1 MVTAY
6 CSLTIVHGFFE
17 GGLMKEA
24 VVVSAVRT
32 AVGKAPRGI
41 LKDTR
46 PDDIAAM
53 VIKEALAR
61 APGLKME
68 DVDDVVLGCAFP
80 ESDQGLNLGRV
91 VAMRAGFPHT
101 VPGQTVNRFCSS
113 GLQAIAT
120 AAYEIMAGGT
130 EVMIAGGVEFMS
142 QVPIMGL
149 TPSPNPYLVEHNPQ
163 AYTSMGLTAENVA
176 EKFKISREDQ
186 DRFALGSHQKAAKA
200 IKEGKFKEEILPIPA
215 KVKETKEDGT
225 VVVKEVIFDT
235 DEGVRY
241 DASLE
246 GLAALKPVF
255 KNKGT
260 VTAGNSSQTSDGA
273 AGVVLMSKEKAGA
286 LKLKP
291 MAVFRSF
298 AVVGVPPEIMG
309 IGPAY
314 AVPKALG
321 KAGLTIKDIGLVE
334 LNEAFASQSLY
345 VIRELGLNPEIVNV
359 NGGAIAVGH
368 PLGCTGAKLTTTLL
382 YEMKRR
388 NIRYGLVTMCI
399 GGGMGA
405 AGVFERIN

>member
-1 MVTAY
+1 
-6 CSLTIVHGFFE
+6 
-17 GGLMKEA
+17 MKEA

-53 VIKEALAR
+53 VIKEAFAR

-68 DVDDVVLGCAFP
+68 DIDDIVLGCAFP

-101 VPGQTVNRFCSS
+101 IPGQTVNRFCSS

-120 AAYEIMAGGT
+120 AAYEIMVGGT
-130 EVMIAGGVEFMS
+130 EVTIAGGVEFMS

-163 AYTSMGLTAENVA
+163 VYTSMGLTAENVA

-186 DRFALGSHQKAAKA
+186 DRFALSSHQKAAKA

-215 KVKETKEDGT
+215 KVRETKEDGT
-225 VVVKEVIFDT
+225 VVVKEVIFET

-255 KNKGT
+255 KAKGT

-273 AGVVLMSKEKAGA
+273 AAVVLMSKEKAGA

-298 AVVGVPPEIMG
+298 AVAGVPPEIMG
-309 IGPAY
+309 VGPAY
-314 AVPKALG
+314 AVPKALK
-321 KAGLTIKDIGLVE
+321 KAGLTTKDIGLVE

-405 AGVFERIN
+405 AGVFERVE

>member
-1 MVTAY
+1 
-6 CSLTIVHGFFE
+6 
-17 GGLMKEA
+17 MKEA

-46 PDDIAAM
+46 PDDIAAI
-53 VIKEALAR
+53 VIKEAFAR

-68 DVDDVVLGCAFP
+68 DVDDIVLGCAFP

-120 AAYEIMAGGT
+120 AAYEIMAGST

-186 DRFALGSHQKAAKA
+186 DRFALSSHQKAAKA
-200 IKEGKFKEEILPIPA
+200 IKEGKFKEEVLPIPA
-215 KVKETKEDGT
+215 KVRETKEDGT
-225 VVVKEVIFDT
+225 VVVKEVIFNT

-246 GLAALKPVF
+246 GMAALKPAF
-255 KNKGT
+255 KAKGT
-260 VTAGNSSQTSDGA
+260 VTAGNSSQTSDGVA
-273 AGVVLMSKEKAGA
+273 AVVLMSKERAAA

-298 AVVGVPPEIMG
+298 AVAGVPPEIMG
-309 IGPAY
+309 VGPAY
-314 AVPKALG
+314 AVPKALK
-321 KAGLTIKDIGLVE
+321 KAGLTTKDIGLVE

-368 PLGCTGAKLTTTLL
+368 PLGCTGAKLTTGLL
-382 YEMKRR
+382 HEMKRR

-405 AGVFERIN
+405 AGIFERVE

>member
-1 MVTAY
+1 
-6 CSLTIVHGFFE
+6 
-17 GGLMKEA
+17 MKEA

-46 PDDIAAM
+46 PDDVAAI
-53 VIKEALAR
+53 VIKEAVAR
-61 APGLKME
+61 VPGLKLEEVE
-68 DVDDVVLGCAFP
+68 DIVLGCAFP
-80 ESDQGLNLGRV
+80 ESDQGLNLARV

-101 VPGQTVNRFCSS
+101 VSGQTVNRFCSS

-120 AAYEIMAGGT
+120 AAYEIMVGGA
-130 EVMIAGGVEFMS
+130 EVIIAGGVEFMS

-163 AYTSMGLTAENVA
+163 AFTSMGLTAENVA
-176 EKFKISREDQ
+176 EKFGVTREEQ
-186 DRFALGSHQKAAKA
+186 DRFALSSHQKAAKA
-200 IKEGKFKEEILPIPA
+200 IREGKLKEEIIPIPA
-215 KVKETKEDGT
+215 KVKEVKEDGT
-225 VVVKEVIFDT
+225 IIVKEVIFDT

-246 GLAALKPVF
+246 GMAALKPVF
-255 KNKGT
+255 KANGT
-260 VTAGNSSQTSDGA
+260 VTAGNASQTSDGA
-273 AGVVLMSKEKAGA
+273 AALVLMPRERAEA
-286 LKLKP
+286 LKVKP
-291 MAVFRSF
+291 MAIFRSF
-298 AVVGVPPEIMG
+298 AVAGVPPEIMG

-314 AVPKALG
+314 AVPKALK

-345 VIRELGLNPEIVNV
+345 VIRELGLNLDIVNV

-388 NIRYGLVTMCI
+388 NVRYGLVTMCI

-405 AGVFERIN
+405 AGVFEKAE

>member
-1 MVTAY
+1 
-6 CSLTIVHGFFE
+6 
-17 GGLMKEA
+17 MKEA

-46 PDDIAAM
+46 PDDIGALI
-53 VIKEALAR
+53 IKEAVAR
-61 APGLKME
+61 VPGLKLE
-68 DVDDVVLGCAFP
+68 EIDDIVIGCAFP

-91 VAMRAGFPHT
+91 LAMRAGFPFT

-120 AAYEIMAGGT
+120 AAYEIMAGAA

-149 TPSPNPYLVEHNPQ
+149 TPSPNPYLVVHNPQ

-176 EKFKISREDQ
+176 EKFGVTREDQ
-186 DRFALGSHQKAAKA
+186 DRFALSSHQKAVKA
-200 IKEGKFKEEILPIPA
+200 IQEGKFKEEILPIPA
-215 KVKETKEDGT
+215 KVRETKEDGS
-225 VVVKEVIFDT
+225 VIVKEIVFDT

-246 GLAALKPVF
+246 GMASLKPVF
-255 KNKGT
+255 KVNGT
-260 VTAGNSSQTSDGA
+260 VTAGNSSQTSDA
-273 AGVVLMSKEKAGA
+273 AAAVILMSSERAEA
-286 LKLKP
+286 MKLKP
-291 MAVFRSF
+291 MGVFRSF
-298 AVVGVPPEIMG
+298 AVAGVPPEIMG
-309 IGPAY
+309 IGPAF
-314 AVPKALG
+314 AAPKALK
-321 KAGLTIKDIGLVE
+321 KAGLTVKDIGLVE
-334 LNEAFASQSLY
+334 LNEAFASQALY
-345 VIRELGLNPEIVNV
+345 VIRELGLNLDIVNV

-388 NIRYGLVTMCI
+388 NVRYGLVTMCI

-405 AGVFERIN
+405 AGVFERTE

>member
-1 MVTAY
+1 
-6 CSLTIVHGFFE
+6 
-17 GGLMKEA
+17 MKEA

-41 LKDTR
+41 LRDTR

-53 VIKEALAR
+53 VIKEAVAR
-61 APGLKME
+61 APGLKVE
-68 DVDDVVLGCAFP
+68 EIDDFVLGCAFP
-80 ESDQGLNLGRV
+80 ESDQGLNLARV
-91 VAMRAGFPHT
+91 VAMRAGFPYT

-120 AAYEIMAGGT
+120 AAYEIMVGAAD
-130 EVMIAGGVEFMS
+130 VMIAGGVEFMS

-176 EKFKISREDQ
+176 EKFGITREEQ
-186 DRFALGSHQKAAKA
+186 DRFALLSHQKAAKA

-215 KVKETKEDGT
+215 KMKEIKEDGT

-246 GLAALKPVF
+246 GMASLKSVF
-255 KNKGT
+255 KAKGT

-273 AGVVLMSKEKAGA
+273 AALILMSKEKAAA

-291 MAVFRSF
+291 MAAFRSF
-298 AVVGVPPEIMG
+298 AVAGVPPEIMG
-309 IGPAY
+309 VGPAY
-314 AVPKALG
+314 AVPKALK

-345 VIRELGLNPEIVNV
+345 VIRELGLNLDIVNV

-368 PLGCTGAKLTTTLL
+368 PLGCTGAKLTTMLL

-388 NIRYGLVTMCI
+388 NVRYGLVTMCI

-405 AGVFERIN
+405 AGIFERIE

>member
-1 MVTAY
+1 
-6 CSLTIVHGFFE
+6 
-17 GGLMKEA
+17 MKEA

-46 PDDIAAM
+46 PDDVAAI
-53 VIKEALAR
+53 VIKEAVSR
-61 APGLKME
+61 VPGLKME
-68 DVDDVVLGCAFP
+68 EVDDVVLGCAFP
-80 ESDQGLNLGRV
+80 ESDQGLNLARV

-120 AAYEIMAGGT
+120 AAYEIMVGAT

-149 TPSPNPYLVEHNPQ
+149 TPSPNPYLAEHNPQ

-176 EKFKISREDQ
+176 EKFGVSREDQ
-186 DRFALGSHQKAAKA
+186 DRFALSSHQKAAKA
-200 IKEGKFKEEILPIPA
+200 IREGKFKEEVIPILA

-225 VVVKEVIFDT
+225 VIVKEVVFDT

-246 GLAALKPVF
+246 GMASLKPVF
-255 KNKGT
+255 KAKGT
-260 VTAGNSSQTSDGA
+260 VTAGNASQTSDGA
-273 AGVVLMSKEKAGA
+273 AALVLMSKERAAKMGV
-286 LKLKP
+286 KP
-291 MAVFRSF
+291 MATFRSF
-298 AVVGVPPEIMG
+298 GVAGVPPEVMG

-314 AVPKALG
+314 AVPKAL
-321 KAGLTIKDIGLVE
+321 KLAGLTLDQIGLVE
-334 LNEAFASQSLY
+334 LNEAFASQALY
-345 VIRELGLNPEIVNV
+345 VIRHLGLNMDIVNV

-368 PLGCTGAKLTTTLL
+368 PLGCTGAKLTTMLL

-388 NIRYGLVTMCI
+388 NARYGLVTMCI

-405 AGVFERIN
+405 AGVFENISAK

>member
-1 MVTAY
+1 MR
-6 CSLTIVHGFFE
+6 
-17 GGLMKEA
+17 EA

-46 PDDIAAM
+46 PDDVAA
-53 VIKEALAR
+53 IIIQEALVR
-61 APGLKME
+61 APGLKAE
-68 DVDDVVLGCAFP
+68 DVDDIVIGCAFP
-80 ESDQGLNLGRV
+80 ESDQGLNLARV
-91 VAMRAGFPHT
+91 VAMRAGFPFA

-120 AAYEIMAGGT
+120 AAYEIMVGASDA
-130 EVMIAGGVEFMS
+130 MIAGGVEFMS

-149 TPSPNPYLVEHNPQ
+149 TPSPNPYLVVHNPQ

-176 EKFKISREDQ
+176 ERFGVSREDQ
-186 DRFALGSHQKAAKA
+186 DRFALSSHQKAARA
-200 IKEGKFKEEILPIPA
+200 IKEGKFKEEIIPIPA
-215 KVKETKEDGT
+215 KVRITKEDGT
-225 VVVKEVIFDT
+225 VTVQEVMFDT

-246 GLAALKPVF
+246 GMASLKPAF
-255 KNKGT
+255 KAKGT
-260 VTAGNSSQTSDGA
+260 VTAGNASQTSDGA
-273 AGVVLMSKEKAGA
+273 AALVLMSRERAEA

-291 MAVFRSF
+291 LAAFRSF
-298 AVVGVPPEIMG
+298 AVAGVPPDVMG
-309 IGPAY
+309 IGPAF
-314 AVPKALG
+314 AVPKALK

-334 LNEAFASQSLY
+334 LNEAFASQALY
-345 VIRELGLNPEIVNV
+345 VIRQLGLNPEIVNV

-388 NIRYGLVTMCI
+388 NVRYGLVTMCI

-405 AGVFERIN
+405 AGIFEKAE

>member
-1 MVTAY
+1 
-6 CSLTIVHGFFE
+6 
-17 GGLMKEA
+17 MKEA

-53 VIKEALAR
+53 VIKEVFAR

-68 DVDDVVLGCAFP
+68 DVDDVTLGCAFP
-80 ESDQGLNLGRV
+80 ESDQGLNLARV
-91 VAMRAGFPHT
+91 VAMRAGFPYT

-120 AAYEIMAGGT
+120 AAYEIMVGGT

-163 AYTSMGLTAENVA
+163 VYTSMGLTAENVA

-186 DRFALGSHQKAAKA
+186 DRFALSSHQKAAKA
-200 IKEGKFKEEILPIPA
+200 IKEGKFKEEVLPIPA
-215 KVKETKEDGT
+215 KVRETREDGT

-255 KNKGT
+255 KVKGT

-273 AGVVLMSKEKAGA
+273 AAVVLMSKEKAGA
-286 LKLKP
+286 LKLEP

-298 AVVGVPPEIMG
+298 AVAGVPPEIMG
-309 IGPAY
+309 VGPAY
-314 AVPKALG
+314 AVPKVLK

-405 AGVFERIN
+405 AGIFENINTK

>member
-1 MVTAY
+1 
-6 CSLTIVHGFFE
+6 
-17 GGLMKEA
+17 MKEA

-46 PDDIAAM
+46 PDEIAAI
-53 VIKEALAR
+53 VIKEALDR
-61 APGLKME
+61 VPGLKME
-68 DVDDVVLGCAFP
+68 DVDDVILGCAFP
-80 ESDQGLNLGRV
+80 ESDQGLNLARV
-91 VAMRAGFPHT
+91 VAMRAGFPST

-120 AAYEIMAGGT
+120 AAYEIMVGAT
-130 EVMIAGGVEFMS
+130 EVTIAGGVEFMS

-176 EKFKISREDQ
+176 VQFGITREEQ
-186 DRFALGSHQKAAKA
+186 DRFALLSHQKAAKA
-200 IKEGKFKEEILPIPA
+200 IKEGKFKEEIIPIPA

-246 GLAALKPVF
+246 GMASLKPVF
-255 KNKGT
+255 KSKGM

-273 AGVVLMSKEKAGA
+273 AALVLMSRERAEA
-286 LKLKP
+286 LKVKP
-291 MAVFRSF
+291 MATFRSF
-298 AVVGVPPEIMG
+298 GVAGVPPEIMG

-314 AVPKALG
+314 AVPKALK
-321 KAGLTIKDIGLVE
+321 KAGLTIKEIGLVE

-345 VIRELGLNPEIVNV
+345 VIKELGLNLDIVNV
-359 NGGAIAVGH
+359 NGGAIAMGH

-388 NIRYGLVTMCI
+388 KVRYGLVTMCI

-405 AGVFERIN
+405 AGIFERVE

>member
-1 MVTAY
+1 MR
-6 CSLTIVHGFFE
+6 
-17 GGLMKEA
+17 EA

-32 AVGKAPRGI
+32 AVGRAPRGI

-46 PDDIAAM
+46 PDDVMAI
-53 VIKEALAR
+53 VIKEAVAR
-61 APGLKME
+61 VPGLKME
-68 DVDDVVLGCAFP
+68 AVEDIVLGCAFP
-80 ESDQGLNLGRV
+80 ESDQGLNLARV
-91 VAMRAGFPHT
+91 VAMRAGFPYT

-120 AAYEIMAGGT
+120 AAYEIMAGGQ

-149 TPSPNPYLVEHNPQ
+149 TPSPNPYLVEHYPD

-176 EKFKISREDQ
+176 ARFSISREEQ
-186 DRFALGSHQKAAKA
+186 DRFALSSHQKAAKA
-200 IKEGKFKEEILPIPA
+200 IKEGKFKEEIIPIPA
-215 KVKETKEDGT
+215 KVKETKEDGA
-225 VVVKEVIFDT
+225 VVVKEVLFDT

-246 GLAALKPVF
+246 GMAALKAAF
-255 KNKGT
+255 KVKGT

-273 AGVVLMSKEKAGA
+273 AALVLMSRDRAEA
-286 LKLKP
+286 LKVKP
-291 MAVFRSF
+291 MAIFRSF
-298 AVVGVPPEIMG
+298 AVAGVPPEIMG
-309 IGPAY
+309 IGPVY
-314 AVPKALG
+314 AAPKALK
-321 KAGLTIKDIGLVE
+321 KAGLTLDQIGLIE

-345 VIRELGLNPEIVNV
+345 VIRELGLNLEIVNV

-368 PLGCTGAKLTTTLL
+368 PLGCTGAKLTTSLL

-388 NIRYGLVTMCI
+388 NVRYGLVTMCI

-405 AGVFERIN
+405 AGVFERAD

>member
-1 MVTAY
+1 
-6 CSLTIVHGFFE
+6 
-17 GGLMKEA
+17 MKEA

-46 PDDIAAM
+46 PDDVAAM
-53 VIKEALAR
+53 VIKEAVAR
-61 APGLKME
+61 APGLKVE
-68 DVDDVVLGCAFP
+68 EVDDFVLGCAFP

-91 VAMRAGFPHT
+91 VAMRAGFPYT

-120 AAYEIMAGGT
+120 AAYEIMVGAT

-176 EKFKISREDQ
+176 EKFGITREEQ
-186 DRFALGSHQKAAKA
+186 DRFALLSHQKAAKA
-200 IKEGKFKEEILPIPA
+200 IKEGKFREEIIPIPA
-215 KVKETKEDGT
+215 KVKEIKEDGT

-246 GLAALKPVF
+246 GMASLKSVF
-255 KNKGT
+255 KSKGT

-273 AGVVLMSKEKAGA
+273 AALILMSKEKAEA

-291 MAVFRSF
+291 MATFRSF
-298 AVVGVPPEIMG
+298 AVAGVPPEIMG
-309 IGPAY
+309 VGPAY
-314 AVPKALG
+314 AVPKALK

-345 VIRELGLNPEIVNV
+345 VIRELGLNLDIVNV
-359 NGGAIAVGH
+359 NGGAIAMGH
-368 PLGCTGAKLTTTLL
+368 PLGCTGAKLTTMLL

-388 NIRYGLVTMCI
+388 NVRYGLVTMCI

-405 AGVFERIN
+405 AGIFERIN

>member
-1 MVTAY
+1 
-6 CSLTIVHGFFE
+6 
-17 GGLMKEA
+17 MKEA

-46 PDDIAAM
+46 PDDVAAI
-53 VIKEALAR
+53 VIKEAVSR
-61 APGLKME
+61 VPGLKVE
-68 DVDDVVLGCAFP
+68 EVDDFVLGCAFP
-80 ESDQGLNLGRV
+80 ESDQGLNLARV
-91 VAMRAGFPHT
+91 VAMRAGFPYT
-101 VPGQTVNRFCSS
+101 LPGQTVNRFCSS

-120 AAYEIMAGGT
+120 AAYEIMVGAV

-163 AYTSMGLTAENVA
+163 IYTSMGLTAENVA
-176 EKFKISREDQ
+176 DQFGISREEQ
-186 DRFALGSHQKAAKA
+186 DRFALLSHQKAAKA
-200 IKEGKFKEEILPIPA
+200 IKEGKFKEEIIPIPA
-215 KVKETKEDGT
+215 KVREIKEDGT
-225 VVVKEVIFDT
+225 VIVKEVLFDT

-246 GLAALKPVF
+246 GMASLKSVF
-255 KNKGT
+255 KAKGT

-273 AGVVLMSKEKAGA
+273 AALVLMSRERAEKMGV
-286 LKLKP
+286 KP
-291 MAVFRSF
+291 MATFRSF
-298 AVVGVPPEIMG
+298 AVAGVPPEIMG
-309 IGPAY
+309 VGPAY
-314 AVPKALG
+314 AVPKALK

-345 VIRELGLNPEIVNV
+345 VIKELGLNLDIVNV
-359 NGGAIAVGH
+359 NGGAVAMGH

-388 NIRYGLVTMCI
+388 NVRYGLVTMCI

-405 AGVFERIN
+405 AGIFENINAK

>member
-1 MVTAY
+1 
-6 CSLTIVHGFFE
+6 
-17 GGLMKEA
+17 MKEA

-46 PDDIAAM
+46 PDDVAAI
-53 VIKEALAR
+53 VVKEAVAR
-61 APGLKME
+61 VPGLKLE
-68 DVDDVVLGCAFP
+68 EVDDVVLGCAFP
-80 ESDQGLNLGRV
+80 ESDQGLNLARV

-120 AAYEIMAGGT
+120 AAYEIMVGAE

-176 EKFKISREDQ
+176 EKFGISREDQ
-186 DRFALGSHQKAAKA
+186 DRFALLSHQKAAKA
-200 IKEGKFKEEILPIPA
+200 IREGKLKEEILPIPA
-215 KVKETKEDGT
+215 KVREVKEDGA

-235 DEGVRY
+235 DEGVRF

-246 GLAALKPVF
+246 AMASLKPAF
-255 KNKGT
+255 KVKGT
-260 VTAGNSSQTSDGA
+260 VTAGNASQTSDGA
-273 AGVVLMSKEKAGA
+273 AALVLMSRERAEKMGV
-286 LKLKP
+286 KP
-291 MAVFRSF
+291 MATFRSF
-298 AVVGVPPEIMG
+298 AVAGVPPEVMG

-314 AVPKALG
+314 AVPKAL
-321 KAGLTIKDIGLVE
+321 KLAGLTIKDIGLVE

-345 VIRELGLNPEIVNV
+345 VIRQLGLNLEIVNV

-388 NIRYGLVTMCI
+388 NVRYGLVTMCI

-405 AGVFERIN
+405 AGVFERAD

>member
-1 MVTAY
+1 
-6 CSLTIVHGFFE
+6 
-17 GGLMKEA
+17 MKEA

-46 PDDIAAM
+46 PDDVAA
-53 VIKEALAR
+53 IIIREALSR
-61 APGLKME
+61 VPGLKAE
-68 DVDDVVLGCAFP
+68 EVDDVVLGCAFP
-80 ESDQGLNLGRV
+80 ESDQGLNLARV
-91 VAMRAGFPHT
+91 VAMRAGFPNT

-120 AAYEIMAGGT
+120 AAYEIMVGAT
-130 EVMIAGGVEFMS
+130 EVMVAGGVEFMS

-163 AYTSMGLTAENVA
+163 VYTSMGLTAENVA
-176 EKFKISREDQ
+176 EKFGISREDQ
-186 DRFALGSHQKAAKA
+186 DRFALSSHQKAAKA
-200 IKEGKFKEEILPIPA
+200 IREGKFKEEVIPIPA
-215 KVKETKEDGT
+215 KVKEVKEDGT

-246 GLAALKPVF
+246 GMAALKPVF
-255 KNKGT
+255 KAKGT
-260 VTAGNSSQTSDGA
+260 VTAGNASQTSDGA
-273 AGVVLMSKEKAGA
+273 AALVLMSRERAEKMGV
-286 LKLKP
+286 KP
-291 MAVFRSF
+291 MATFRSF
-298 AVVGVPPEIMG
+298 AAAGVPPEVMG

-314 AVPKALG
+314 AVPKAL
-321 KAGLTIKDIGLVE
+321 KLAGLTLDQIGLVE
-334 LNEAFASQSLY
+334 LNEAFASQALY
-345 VIRELGLNPEIVNV
+345 VIRNLGLNLDIVNV

-388 NIRYGLVTMCI
+388 KVRYGLVTMCI

-405 AGVFERIN
+405 AGIFERTE

>member
-1 MVTAY
+1 
-6 CSLTIVHGFFE
+6 
-17 GGLMKEA
+17 MKEA

-53 VIKEALAR
+53 VIKEAFAR

-80 ESDQGLNLGRV
+80 ESDQGLNLGRI
-91 VAMRAGFPHT
+91 VAMRAGFPYT

-120 AAYEIMAGGT
+120 AAYEIMVGAAD
-130 EVMIAGGVEFMS
+130 VMIAGGVEFMS

-163 AYTSMGLTAENVA
+163 VYTSMGLTAENVA

-186 DRFALGSHQKAAKA
+186 DRFALSSHQKAAKA
-200 IKEGKFKEEILPIPA
+200 IKEGKFKEEIIPIPA
-215 KVKETKEDGT
+215 KVKEIKEDGT

-246 GLAALKPVF
+246 GMASLKSVF
-255 KNKGT
+255 KAKGT

-273 AGVVLMSKEKAGA
+273 AALILMSKEKAEA

-291 MAVFRSF
+291 MATFRSF
-298 AVVGVPPEIMG
+298 AVAGVPPEIMG
-309 IGPAY
+309 VGPAY
-314 AVPKALG
+314 AVPKALK

-345 VIRELGLNPEIVNV
+345 VIRELGLNLDIVNV

-368 PLGCTGAKLTTTLL
+368 PLGCTGAKLTTMLL
-382 YEMKRR
+382 YEMRR
-388 NIRYGLVTMCI
+388 RKVRYGLVTMCI

-405 AGVFERIN
+405 AGIFERIN